1 MPGTPPALSFKCL
14 AIALCLTLGVGCA
27 TAPIPTGARAVV
39 SAFQAPFYKYGPAQ
53 TFGPDFL
60 LSQGVTVTVLKRD
73 WAYSRVMTDDGTAG
87 YMSSDDLK
95 PAPPPTPVPKG
106 SSSGVRIP
114 TSGKP
119 KPSNVTPTRGSPL
132 FEGGDLA
139 PLPEPGQ
146 DPKPAPGFRF

>member
-1 MPGTPPALSFKCL
+1 MPWTPSALSFRCL
-14 AIALCLTLGVGCA
+14 AIFLSLTLCVGCA

-39 SAFQAPFYKYGPAQ
+39 ATFQAPFYKYGPAQ

-119 KPSNVTPTRGSPL
+119 KASNVTPTRGSPL

-139 PLPEPGQ
+139 PLPESGES
-146 DPKPAPGFRF
+146 PKPAPGFRF